1 MTHSN
6 HRRGSR
12 ESLMGDWIVFTS
24 GAGRIKDRAKHRKQI
39 EILMKHNPVG
49 LSTSTM
55 DDGSSRR
62 LRYVK
67 GWDRSKDRGI
77 HKGYSLEEI
86 NDHKDL
92 SAGSAVYTNFED
104 AKAVLKE
111 LKEADLGFSIVYAGI
126 FDKVFEACKQADQGP
141 HTVNL
146 SAETF
151 GKVERLPEPKI
162 LEITT
167 MCGHHMVSQYLV
179 KYLCGQVKRGKMT
192 AQDAAVEMAKQCTCN
207 FFNVAMA
214 EQLIN
219 EYNKAA

>member
-1 MTHSN
+1 
-6 HRRGSR
+6 
-12 ESLMGDWIVFTS
+12 MGDWIVFTS

-39 EILMKHNPVG
+39 EILMRHNPVG
-49 LSTSTM
+49 LGTSTM
-55 DDGSSRR
+55 DGGSPRR

-67 GWDRSKDRGI
+67 GWDRSRDSGI
-77 HKGYSLEEI
+77 LKASTLEEI
-86 NDHKDL
+86 KSHKDL
-92 SAGSAVYTNFED
+92 GAGSAVYTNFED
-104 AKAVLKE
+104 VKAVLRE
-111 LKEADLGFSIVYAGI
+111 LKEADLGFSIVYSGI
-126 FDKVFEACKQADQGP
+126 FDKVFEACGEASQGP

-151 GKVERLPEPKI
+151 GKLELLPEPKV

-179 KYLCGQVKRGKMT
+179 KHLCGQVKRGKMK

-207 FFNVAMA
+207 FFNVVRA

-219 EYNKAA
+219 EYIKSA